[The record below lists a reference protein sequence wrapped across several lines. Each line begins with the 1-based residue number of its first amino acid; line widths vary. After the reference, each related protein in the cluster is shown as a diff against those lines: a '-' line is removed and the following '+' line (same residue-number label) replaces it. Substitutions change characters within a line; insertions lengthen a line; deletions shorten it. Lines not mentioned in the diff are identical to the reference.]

1 MNSIF
6 TKTQAIWQNLLA
18 QDTNILPLPQLFEQL
33 AYLRLAEAS
42 HSVISI
48 FNIKEF
54 KNDYISKNVED
65 ILGYKSGVNDASSTA
80 HFYRNFA
87 PEHASFPL
95 ISTQLQNKAFDNI
108 STEDRQQV
116 HVTGCGMRFRH
127 AKKGWIRILLQVIN
141 LEMSNDQI
149 PLRSLLIIQD
159 ITHLLKEDA
168 YWIRIDCGEE
178 KIGINGYFSQN
189 QETIS
194 GDIISKREKE
204 ILTLIIQGKTTP
216 EIAAQLFIST
226 NTVNNHRQ
234 NLLNKLGAKDTTAL
248 IHLAQITNLT

>member
-1 MNSIF
+1 MSNIL

-18 QDTNILPLPQLFEQL
+18 QDTNKLPLPQLFEQL
-33 AYLRLAEAS
+33 AYLKLAEAS

-54 KNDYISKNVED
+54 KNDYISNNVED
-65 ILGYKSGVNDASSTA
+65 ILGYKTDVGDAAGTA
-80 HFYRNFA
+80 LFYQNFA
-87 PEHASFPL
+87 PEHANFPL
-95 ISTQLQNKAFDNI
+95 ISTQLQNKAFD
-108 STEDRQQV
+108 SVALEERQQL
-116 HVTGCGMRFRH
+116 HITGCGMCFQH

-141 LEMSNDQI
+141 LEMSSDHI

-159 ITHLLKEDA
+159 ITHLLKDNA
-168 YWIRIDCGEE
+168 YWVRIDCGEE
-178 KIGINGYFSQN
+178 KVGINGYFSQN
-189 QETIS
+189 QEPVL

-204 ILTLIIQGKTTP
+204 ILTLIIQGKTTA